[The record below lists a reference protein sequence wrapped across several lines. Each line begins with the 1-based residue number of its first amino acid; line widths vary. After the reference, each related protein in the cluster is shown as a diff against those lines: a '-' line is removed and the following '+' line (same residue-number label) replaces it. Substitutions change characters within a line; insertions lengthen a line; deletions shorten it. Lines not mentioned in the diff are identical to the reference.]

1 MRDADLPPDTIA
13 TMAHGRVTIQAWWRD
28 SARTES
34 GRALSWGV
42 NGGPE
47 IDLSRVEPKG
57 NAEHASIVGFWSM
70 GNAHHVQL
78 PWRLTDYGKAL
89 AAECPC
95 GPCSWTDPPARA
107 KRRPT
112 APVEVTS
119 KMRREARR
127 ANERWYREQI
137 EAAERR
143 EREAKL
149 EAREQRRLRE
159 ERFKRLLEEARA
171 EREAELAA
179 ARAKAQASV
188 DRLAER
194 IRRDLGEAGVSV
206 AAGMRRVV
214 GQFIRAGAPAPR
226 AEDVREKRSR
236 AGKARAAGAVRVGG
250 RFVKKGTETT

>member
-1 MRDADLPPDTIA
+1 MNEDRLPPDTIA
-13 TMAHGRVTIQAWWRD
+13 TMAHGRVTIQAWWRE
-28 SARTES
+28 SSRTES

-42 NGGPE
+42 GGEEVDHNRMREAAAAGDPDAATL
-47 IDLSRVEPKG
+47 I
-57 NAEHASIVGFWSM
+57 GFWRM
-70 GNAHHVQL
+70 ATAHHVEA
-78 PWRLTDYGKAL
+78 PWFLTDLGKEMAG
-89 AAECPC
+89 ECPC

-159 ERFKRLLEEARA
+159 ERFKRILEEARA
-171 EREAELAA
+171 
-179 ARAKAQASV
+179 
-188 DRLAER
+188 
-194 IRRDLGEAGVSV
+194 
-206 AAGMRRVV
+206 
-214 GQFIRAGAPAPR
+214 
-226 AEDVREKRSR
+226 
-236 AGKARAAGAVRVGG
+236 
-250 RFVKKGTETT
+250 